1 MLHNGYMYVIETPS
15 GPAEKSGV
23 APATPSYAV
32 IAGGSS
38 KKNKAEEQQAF
49 VPVAV
54 NMPDG
59 VDVERMYPCAE
70 WSENQSDTNSTSNS
84 TDTKTTTKPATTTNN
99 K

>member
-15 GPAEKSGV
+15 GPAEKSGI

-32 IAGGSS
+32 IAGGNS
-38 KKNKAEEQQAF
+38 KNKNKTDEQQAF

-59 VDVERMYPCAE
+59 VDVER
-70 WSENQSDTNSTSNS
+70 
-84 TDTKTTTKPATTTNN
+84 
-99 K
+99 